1 MLSTPPEFTATFR
14 YEVVLFIN
22 AVEWIVVAP
31 TGIDDDREAVE
42 TTVADCL
49 KNGWIAVPG
58 WEVNLSPGYDPEWQY
73 LRLIGI
79 GAVEVT
85 GPFPQ
90 VSETLA
96 PADPRTIVG

>member
-1 MLSTPPEFTATFR
+1 MSTPAEFTATFR

-31 TGIDDDREAVE
+31 VGMDEDREVVE
-42 TTVADCL
+42 MAVADGL
-49 KNGWIAVPG
+49 TNGWTAVAG
-58 WEVNLSPGYDPEWQY
+58 WAVNLSPGYDREWMY

-79 GAVEVT
+79 GAVEVI

-90 VSETLA
+90 VAETFA
-96 PADPRTIVG
+96 PDDPRTIVG